1 MTVSDTVLPRMP
13 MSDFRPSSAPVD
25 FLDIKASLSRTRQH
39 GFTLME
45 LSVVLVVIGLILGA
59 VAVGRDVQ
67 RNAAYQRLSNEFVQG
82 WLMGYDVY
90 WSVTGRAP
98 GDSTTAPTGAVNGSP
113 ATSAA
118 AGAELCDNPTTP
130 TAANSL
136 LNVML
141 AAGIRLPQGRAEG
154 QNNRYV
160 YLDSNGNPQEVR
172 LCFRNVMWAEPGAT
186 VGTYV
191 SLPRNVMEL
200 RGLTPSLARMIDAQI
215 DTQADARFG
224 RVREVGLANAIAI
237 NTSSDWP
244 SQDTVA
250 FGDATNTETR
260 RDEDQVTVMSA
271 YILMGR

>member
-1 MTVSDTVLPRMP
+1 MPDSSPFQAPAAFPQRTGPAARPRQ
-13 MSDFRPSSAPVD
+13 R
-25 FLDIKASLSRTRQH
+25 

-45 LSVVLVVIGLILGA
+45 LAVVLVVIGLILGA

-67 RNAAYQRLSNEFVQG
+67 RNAVYQRLSNEFVQG
-82 WLMGYDVY
+82 WLMGYDLY
-90 WSVTGRAP
+90 WNVTGRAP
-98 GDSTTAPTGAVNGSP
+98 GDSATAPTGAVAGTRATP
-113 ATSAA
+113 AT
-118 AGAELCDNPTTP
+118 AGTALCDNPTTP
-130 TAANSL
+130 AAADSL

-172 LCFRNVMWAEPGAT
+172 VCFRNVMWAEPGAA

-191 SLPRNVMEL
+191 SLPRNVMVL
-200 RGLTPSLARMIDAQI
+200 SGLTPSLARMIDAQI

-224 RVREVGLANAIAI
+224 RVREEGLANATAI
-237 NTSSDWP
+237 TASRDWP

-260 RDEDQVTVMSA
+260 RDEDQVTVMTA
-271 YILMGR
+271 YILMTR

>member
-67 RNAAYQRLSNEFVQG
+67 RNAVYQRLSNEFVQG
-82 WLMGYDVY
+82 WLIAYDTY

-98 GDSTTAPTGAVNGSP
+98 GDIANAPTGAVKGSR
-113 ATSAA
+113 ATPTA
-118 AGAELCDNPTTP
+118 AGAELCDTP
-130 TAANSL
+130 ATPAAADSL

-160 YLDSNGNPQEVR
+160 YLDSNGNPQEVQV
-172 LCFRNVMWAEPGAT
+172 CFRNVMWAEPGAA

-224 RVREVGLANAIAI
+224 RVREVGLANDIAI
-237 NTSSDWP
+237 NTSRDWP

-250 FGDATNTETR
+250 FGDVTNTETR

>member
-1 MTVSDTVLPRMP
+1 MTVSDAALPNMP
-13 MSDFRPSSAPVD
+13 TSVFRPSSAPAD
-25 FLDIKASLSRTRQH
+25 FLDITAPLSRTRQR

-67 RNAAYQRLSNEFVQG
+67 RNAVYQRLSNEFVQG
-82 WLMGYDVY
+82 WLMAYDTY

-98 GDSTTAPTGAVNGSP
+98 GDSATAPTGAVKASR
-113 ATSAA
+113 ATSTA
-118 AGAELCDNPTTP
+118 AGAELCDNPATP
-130 TAANSL
+130 AAADSL

-160 YLDSNGNPQEVR
+160 YLDSNGNPQEVQV
-172 LCFRNVMWAEPGAT
+172 CFRNVMWAEPGAA

-191 SLPRNVMEL
+191 SLPRNVMQL
-200 RGLTPSLARMIDAQI
+200 SGLTPSLARMIDAQI

-224 RVREVGLANAIAI
+224 RVREVGLANAIA
-237 NTSSDWP
+237 TSTPSDWP
-244 SQDTVA
+244 SHDTVA
-250 FGDATNTETR
+250 YGDTSNTETR